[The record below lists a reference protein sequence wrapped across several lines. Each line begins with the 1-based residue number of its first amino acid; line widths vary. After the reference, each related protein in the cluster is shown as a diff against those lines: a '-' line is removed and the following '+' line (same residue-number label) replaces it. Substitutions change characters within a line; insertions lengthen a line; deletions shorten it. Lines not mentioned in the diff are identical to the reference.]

1 MENQMADLNQ
11 EYNAISTQLN
21 DLTNELNNTTFTTP
35 QELLPVFSEE
45 ASIVNEVVSYYQDW
59 MAQYPNIPS
68 NFSETGAQQTYNA
81 IESYIGEI
89 NNNDFSS
96 DQTGD
101 LVYAAQVYIGD
112 LSGLD
117 APPSA
122 TLFML
127 GPDNVDFYTVPPAR

>member
-59 MAQYPNIPS
+59 MAQYPTS
-68 NFSETGAQQTYNA
+68 
-81 IESYIGEI
+81 
-89 NNNDFSS
+89 
-96 DQTGD
+96 
-101 LVYAAQVYIGD
+101 
-112 LSGLD
+112 LSG
-117 APPSA
+117 
-122 TLFML
+122 
-127 GPDNVDFYTVPPAR
+127 